1 MLVKRAAALSAFVI
15 TAYLLSWVLIL
26 QAPRVVN
33 APGNVG
39 MWLGFCENLFL
50 MSGGWILFASLAG
63 PGNTLGMKFFTS
75 ISGVRVARCLIGI
88 SCLVFGLSHFVYLD
102 GTASMV
108 PAWMPYHIGFASLTG
123 AGHFAAGLGILF
135 AVLPRLAATLEAIMI
150 SLFVMLVHIP
160 GVASGPA
167 NRMQWTMLF
176 VASALAGAAYTT
188 ARSLQRRSWG
198 WASRPKEPTRA
209 RDPQVV

>member
-1 MLVKRAAALSAFVI
+1 VVI
-15 TAYLLSWVLIL
+15 
-26 QAPRVVN
+26 

-63 PGNTLGMKFFTS
+63 PGNTLGMKFVTS
-75 ISGVRVARCLIGI
+75 ISGVRVARYLIGI

-102 GTASMV
+102 GTASMI
-108 PAWMPYHIGFASLTG
+108 PAWMPYHIGFAGLTG

-135 AVLPRLAATLEAIMI
+135 SLLPRLAATLEAIMI
-150 SLFVMLVHIP
+150 SLFVALVHIP

-188 ARSLQRRSWG
+188 ARSLQHASWG
-198 WASRPKEPTRA
+198 WTSRSKEPART